1 MRRRAE
7 TGRHDPRQEGASP
20 ERTTMIRDPD
30 AIQATANARPARAPV
45 QPAAPA
51 AAPAQ
56 DAGQAK
62 PSVPLVNPRMRIEPS
77 LNLVVL
83 EFRDAE
89 GTLARSIPSPQEI
102 DAYRSGLKDDAAPR
116 TGIDVE
122 G

>member
-1 MRRRAE
+1 MSRRAE
-7 TGRHDPRQEGASP
+7 IRRDGPRQEGASP

-30 AIQATANARPARAPV
+30 AIQAAATVRAARASV
-45 QPAAPA
+45 QRAAPA
-51 AAPAQ
+51 APTPDAAPAR
-56 DAGQAK
+56 

-102 DAYRSGLKDDAAPR
+102 DAYRSGLKDDAAPKSE
-116 TGIDVE
+116 IDVE

>member
-1 MRRRAE
+1 
-7 TGRHDPRQEGASP
+7 
-20 ERTTMIRDPD
+20 MIRDPD
-30 AIQATANARPARAPV
+30 AIQATANARATRATA
-45 QPAAPA
+45 QPAPA

-56 DAGQAK
+56 DAAPAR
-62 PSVPLVNPRMRIEPS
+62 PSVPLLNPRMRIEPS

-102 DAYRSGLKDDAAPR
+102 DAYRSGLQDDAAPK